1 MRVIK
6 QQPKQ
11 NYFETKEIHN
21 NTKNKKIREYS
32 KPNLLSVEVIKK
44 QLDENKTK

>member
-6 QQPKQ
+6 QQTKQ
-11 NYFETKEIHN
+11 NYFETKKIHH

-32 KPNLLSVEVIKK
+32 KPNLYECRGNKK
-44 QLDENKTK
+44 AA

>member
-11 NYFETKEIHN
+11 NYFETKEVYT

-32 KPNLLSVEVIKK
+32 KSNLLECRG
-44 QLDENKTK
+44 NKTTA